1 MDNTNGQVQQ
11 PWPKKGVMTLVRKT
25 SIKEEITRSIWG
37 LGLLS
42 LMEIDACLQALKR
55 KTHDALDKSKLGIYQ
70 SL

>member
-1 MDNTNGQVQQ
+1 MKFWVLLGIFGA
-11 PWPKKGVMTLVRKT
+11 W
-25 SIKEEITRSIWG
+25 
-37 LGLLS
+37 GLLS